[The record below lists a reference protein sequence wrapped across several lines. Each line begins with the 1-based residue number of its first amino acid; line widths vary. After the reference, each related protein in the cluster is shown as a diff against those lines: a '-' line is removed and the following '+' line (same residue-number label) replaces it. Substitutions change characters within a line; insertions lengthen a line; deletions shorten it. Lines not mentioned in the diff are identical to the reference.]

1 MTSRVMGLGV
11 LVATAVHA
19 QAVAPAPPPAPS
31 IPVPVPRYVPAGAG
45 APVVGQPGDQAAPVA
60 RSPNTRVLPPTPEPG
75 LWAADELGAVKRP
88 TAPQP
93 DVDELLLARPSPG
106 APALPICRQRVL
118 RASKASGSEETRH
131 NLPRTSRECLTA
143 RLLLHCF
150 HREQYEFE
158 ASLRQTP
165 RTEEVMRAIE
175 RREKEAI
182 TTALWQARL
191 CEAFQSLPS
200 IEGLHAVIVAWL
212 ERQFPRPVSR

>member
-1 MTSRVMGLGV
+1 M
-11 LVATAVHA
+11 
-19 QAVAPAPPPAPS
+19 
-31 IPVPVPRYVPAGAG
+31 
-45 APVVGQPGDQAAPVA
+45 
-60 RSPNTRVLPPTPEPG
+60 
-75 LWAADELGAVKRP
+75 
-88 TAPQP
+88 
-93 DVDELLLARPSPG
+93 
-106 APALPICRQRVL
+106 

-131 NLPRTSRECLTA
+131 NLPRTPRECLTA

-182 TTALWQARL
+182 MTALWQARQ